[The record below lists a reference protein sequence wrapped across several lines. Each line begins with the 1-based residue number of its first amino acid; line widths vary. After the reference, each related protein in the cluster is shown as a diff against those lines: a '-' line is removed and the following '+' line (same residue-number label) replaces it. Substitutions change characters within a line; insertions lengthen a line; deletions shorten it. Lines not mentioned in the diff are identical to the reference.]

1 MADPDRDGPPQV
13 NPHISHPSRY
23 RVGAPR
29 AYAKCSPAAGQAPAT
44 HPSSVAVLVVHGMG
58 QQIEFE
64 TLDLVEQGL
73 RRVAQGPA
81 VANRPVGQVRFV
93 RLADTPLRRLEM
105 KLSKS
110 GEGGWQREVHLYE
123 AYWAPL
129 TEGRVTLRDV
139 IRFFSTATGNAF
151 SQRKKRFERW
161 LFDQMIEF
169 RPDKGTVWTFVLAT
183 LAVLFFIWMNTAAAI
198 CAGWALWE
206 GPRAAS
212 ALLSDLTWIIQWPVG
227 SALLFGLALWLASV
241 LKGRRS
247 LFRSS
252 WNKVVYAA
260 LASTVL
266 AMAAAAVLSTFVF
279 LRHGVGDGETFLP
292 GPYPSLVGSVRYLV
306 VVLSWIAFVGGVL
319 QVRKIL
325 VQYVGD
331 VAAYIS
337 PSVLDRFAA
346 VRREIKDTVG
356 AVARA
361 VYESAAADGRSWQY
375 DRVILVGHS
384 LGSLI
389 AYDALDRLINEDAL
403 EGDKQQIVSR
413 TALFL
418 TLGSPLDKTAFLFAR
433 QGKRTSEAREALAGT
448 VQPMI
453 QSYARRPR
461 RWINVW
467 SPHDPVSGE
476 LDFYDD
482 EKQGSAESKWVEN
495 RRDPEAT
502 VPLLA
507 HVQYWDDGEVYRIL
521 HASIVE

>member
-1 MADPDRDGPPQV
+1 V
-13 NPHISHPSRY
+13 
-23 RVGAPR
+23 
-29 AYAKCSPAAGQAPAT
+29 
-44 HPSSVAVLVVHGMG
+44 G

-73 RRVAQGPA
+73 RKVDTRLSGAPDQA
-81 VANRPVGQVRFV
+81 SAEEVRFV
-93 RLADTPLRRLEM
+93 RLGSTPLRRVEM
-105 KLSKS
+105 RLTGS
-110 GEGGWQREVHLYE
+110 GAQGVKREVHLYE

-129 TEGRVTLRDV
+129 TEGCVTLRDV
-139 IRFFSTATGNAF
+139 IRFLGTATGNAF
-151 SQRKKRFERW
+151 SQRNKPFERW
-161 LFDQMIEF
+161 MFDQRIGF
-169 RPDKGTVWTFVLAT
+169 RPDRGTVWTFALLT
-183 LAVLFFIWMNTAAAI
+183 LAVLFFIWMNTAAAVS
-198 CAGWALWE
+198 AGWALWE
-206 GPRAAS
+206 GLRAAS

-247 LFRSS
+247 LFRRL
-252 WNKVVYAA
+252 WNIVVYAA
-260 LASTVL
+260 LAATVL
-266 AMAAAAVLSTFVF
+266 AVAAAAVLSTVSF
-279 LRHGVGDGETFLP
+279 LRHRVGDGETFLP
-292 GPYPSLVGSVRYLV
+292 GPYPSLVWPVRYLV
-306 VVLSWIAFVGGVL
+306 VVLSWGAFVGGVL
-319 QVRKIL
+319 QVREIL

-346 VRREIKDTVG
+346 LRREIKDTVG
-356 AVARA
+356 AVAQA
-361 VYESAAADGRSWQY
+361 VYESAAVDGRGWQY

-389 AYDALDRLINEDAL
+389 AYDALNRLINEDAL
-403 EGDKQQIVSR
+403 EGGKQQVVSR
-413 TALFL
+413 TGLFL

-453 QSYARRPR
+453 QSYTCRPR

-467 SPHDPVSGE
+467 SPHDLVSGE

-482 EKQGSAESKWVEN
+482 EEQGSAESKWVEN